1 MFGGGGLAYGMDD
14 LEEIDGMVTGGL
26 DFALKPR
33 PIVNLTINYIWQNTI
48 SDDDTEFAVTLN
60 YGF

>member
-1 MFGGGGLAYGMDD
+1 MD

-26 DFALKPR
+26 DFALKP
-33 PIVNLTINYIWQNTI
+33 PLIVNLTINYILQNTI

-60 YGF
+60 F